1 MAYWNCPAW
10 VGEAHGL
17 AEIGVS
23 EPLYLD
29 PKLQST
35 LLEYIRNGNHI
46 RVACRAAGISPA
58 TYSRWVKWAEYKD
71 RLNPEPPPPEL
82 IAFIDKIREAE
93 ALCEVEIVKNIRSD
107 ALESSEIGLKFLARR
122 YPERWGE
129 RKEIHNY
136 DKDWR
141 VVALGMLR
149 RGEVTLEALEESLPK
164 ELYSEVAK
172 MIEAPQEES
181 TQGELVEG
189 EFKELISTDVGT
201 TTEPRDTG

>member
-1 MAYWNCPAW
+1 MAEKLWA
-10 VGEAHGL
+10 
-17 AEIGVS
+17 
-23 EPLYLD
+23 D

-35 LLEYIRNGNHI
+35 LIEYIRNGNHI
-46 RVACRAAGISPA
+46 RVACRAAGIHPS
-58 TYSRWVKWAEYKD
+58 TYAKWVKWAEYKD

-149 RGEVTLEALEESLPK
+149 RGEVTLEALAETLPK
-164 ELYSEVAK
+164 EFYSEVAK
-172 MIEAPQEES
+172 MIEAPQEQE
-181 TQGELVEG
+181 GEIVEG
-189 EFKELISTDVGT
+189 ELRVEIPQDVGT
-201 TTEPRDTG
+201 VTESGDS

>member
-1 MAYWNCPAW
+1 MT
-10 VGEAHGL
+10 
-17 AEIGVS
+17 
-23 EPLYLD
+23 PLWLD
-29 PKLQST
+29 ST
-35 LLEYIRNGNHI
+35 IQNTLIEYIRNGNHI

-58 TYSRWVKWAEYKD
+58 TYSRWVKWAEHKD

-93 ALCEVEIVKNIRSD
+93 ALCEVEIVKNIRSEAMDD
-107 ALESSEIGLKFLARR
+107 AEIGLKFLSRR
-122 YPERWGE
+122 FPDRWSE

-172 MIEAPQEES
+172 MIEAPEE
-181 TQGELVEG
+181 VPIEG
-189 EFKELISTDVGT
+189 EFKELVPTDAGSI
-201 TTEPRDTG
+201 TEQGNTG

>member
-1 MAYWNCPAW
+1 MTT
-10 VGEAHGL
+10 
-17 AEIGVS
+17 

-29 PKLQST
+29 QKLQET
-35 LLEYIRNGNHI
+35 IIEYLRNGNHI
-46 RVACRAAGISPA
+46 RVACRAAGISPV
-58 TYSRWVKWAEYKD
+58 TYSNWVKWAEGKN
-71 RLNPEPPPPEL
+71 RFATKPPPPEL

-93 ALCEVEIVKNIRSD
+93 ALCETEIVKNVRAD
-107 ALESSEIGLKFLARR
+107 AMDSGELGLKFLARR

-172 MIEAPQEES
+172 MIEAPQDGEIVD
-181 TQGELVEG
+181 GELRVE
-189 EFKELISTDVGT
+189 IPQDAGT
-201 TTEPRDTG
+201 TTESGNTG

>member
-10 VGEAHGL
+10 GGEAHGL

-46 RVACRAAGISPA
+46 RVACRAAGIHPS
-58 TYSRWVKWAEYKD
+58 TYAKWVKWAEYKD

-93 ALCEVEIVKNIRSD
+93 ALCEAEIVKNIRSD
-107 ALESSEIGLKFLARR
+107 AMENSEIGLKFLARR
-122 YPERWGE
+122 YPERWSE

-172 MIEAPQEES
+172 MIEAPQD
-181 TQGELVEG
+181 GEIVEG
-189 EFKELISTDVGT
+189 ELRVEIPQNAGSI
-201 TTEPRDTG
+201 TEQGDS

>member
-10 VGEAHGL
+10 GGEAHGL
-17 AEIGVS
+17 SEIGVS

-46 RVACRAAGISPA
+46 RVACRAAGIHPS
-58 TYSRWVKWAEYKD
+58 TYAKWVKWAEYKD

-93 ALCEVEIVKNIRSD
+93 ALCEAEIVKNIRSD
-107 ALESSEIGLKFLARR
+107 AMENSEIGLKFLSRR
-122 YPERWGE
+122 YPERWSE

-136 DKDWR
+136 EKDWR

-149 RGEVTLEALEESLPK
+149 RGEVTLEALAETLPK
-164 ELYSEVAK
+164 EFYSEVAK

-181 TQGELVEG
+181 QQGELVEG